1 MTEAKCKKG
10 WETKH
15 LYMIENWG
23 WNKFN
28 EVCNKV
34 LYTFLLRRLIRCI
47 WMSFASCSTGWNNFW
62 RIIFFYAPAFHSKLN
77 VAMQFDSFLFFIK
90 IWMLPQKYFHTIVCS
105 PIHLMR
111 LMKSYA
117 RGQVAL
123 WLDTFLSKV
132 DDIPPLFGKEL
143 NSYSFFFR
151 PVGWWSLKLLR
162 Y

>member
-47 WMSFASCSTGWNNFW
+47 WMSFASCSTAGE
-62 RIIFFYAPAFHSKLN
+62 IISEGLSFFMHLHIHSKLN

-132 DDIPPLFGKEL
+132 DDIPPPLFGKEL
-143 NSYSFFFR
+143 NSYSFF
-151 PVGWWSLKLLR
+151 L
-162 Y
+162 